1 MIFLHVIVERSRA
14 DVVQALELAHR
25 IDEYYRNGTNVKL
38 ELYHHSSL
46 SPFLTAKLE
55 SYEAVKVVDIKTSS
69 SSCIVD
75 SLLITGITDVVLV
88 ETSIVF
94 ISQPSQSEKKES
106 LAPTSICNPTSTS
119 LRAGTVTS
127 TSFELD
133 KGLQKFVNLQKNCKF
148 QHASSYQSGLEAGTI
163 TKEDIFIKD
172 ISGDVQSSYVG
183 AVHIPGRYSH
193 GLFLNTPTFA
203 FIYPLQGNIEL
214 MSYHSRSKFVCGESG
229 SLLDYYDGD
238 LSSQLVAT
246 FHRYNEWKRILLL
259 DRPVGWIAYDG
270 GIVPQDTSI
279 GSIPDGFCSSFN
291 SLEGAKRSIIAGGD
305 TNRTM
310 LNIDL
315 VLTSDGENVA
325 MHDSTT
331 FGPIAF
337 GNQVKSV
344 VSMTLADVENTLRN
358 PCLSNTLIQQWF
370 DENAYRSYD
379 TCQGCSHSITRAIQF
394 IDDVALGYNTDIIFD
409 LKGTNILGQ
418 ESQVRQILSMIQN
431 DSRSESEKR
440 RLLERVAIRYFSVDK
455 NQDLSLEV
463 LPDHIY
469 AEIDSGRFPREL
481 KVYVNTPSREACVRL
496 VQWAKGK
503 GANLAGCFVV
513 EGHDGVAE
521 SWRNVSETMQIPTSL
536 AILKDEKLICD
547 VPRKQD
553 HPDSSIWR
561 NGLVTCVESGYD
573 WIHYPLPVSSKA
585 DHSMPSSTMLAS
597 VGPESGTLIGN
608 SLASL
613 DTKTMKLSAVS
624 AWHEYVSHWGVAS
637 PFDWNPNQQQ
647 WSFIGQKQQN
657 VTAQIALNNSDNIFR
672 CVAKIL
678 TVMLF
683 LRLQELGLLSID
695 DEISGL
701 SHKVTWR
708 QVFTNTAGTFGED
721 AGGKFKYSNSLWKSV
736 ADFVQ
741 IVTGVSFIEAV
752 QYYILDPI
760 GLIGSFDVNTTVLPF
775 TARGYFGSNEDLLL
789 IGSTLASGGVSPK
802 TRLRVISS
810 SSVDEMLKD
819 WTSEQ
824 NVTESFSKDF
834 TVRTVNRTFR
844 GSGISFPFEAVDGY
858 GMGIWRVKGWRKK
871 GNNLSPV
878 RGWIAMG
885 GYETI
890 LYFDTDDI
898 VVGMCAPKAV
908 KGIHLTYPFA
918 KFISQL
924 GARIDAAFTKSDG
937 LPNGISNNRT
947 RLPGGIDEAS
957 ALT

>member
-1 MIFLHVIVERSRA
+1 MFVVPVIVERSRA
-14 DVVQALELAHR
+14 DVVQALELAHS
-25 IDEYYRNGTNVKL
+25 IDEYNRNGTDVKL
-38 ELYHHSSL
+38 ELYHQSSL

-55 SYEAVKVVDIKTSS
+55 SYEGVQVVEIKKPS

-94 ISQPSQSEKKES
+94 ISQPAQPEKKES

-119 LRAGTVTS
+119 VRRRRAGTVTS
-127 TSFELD
+127 TSFQLD
-133 KGLQKFVNLQKNCKF
+133 IGLKSFINLQKDCKF
-148 QHASSYQSGLEAGTI
+148 QHAYSYQSGLEAGTI
-163 TKEDIFIKD
+163 AKENMFIEE
-172 ISGDVQSSYVG
+172 ISGDVPASYVG
-183 AVHIPGRYSH
+183 AVHTPGHYSH
-193 GLFLNTPTFA
+193 GLFSHTPTYA
-203 FIYPLQGNIEL
+203 FMYPLQGNIEL

-229 SLLDYYDGD
+229 SLLTDYDGD
-238 LSSQLVAT
+238 LSLQLMAT

-270 GIVPQDTSI
+270 GIVPQDESI
-279 GSIPDGFCSSFN
+279 GTDGFCSSFN

-305 TNRTM
+305 INRTM

-315 VLTSDGENVA
+315 VLTADGENVA
-325 MHDSTT
+325 MHESTT

-337 GNQVKSV
+337 EGNQVKSV
-344 VSMTLADVENTLRN
+344 ASLTLADVENTLRN
-358 PCLSNTLIQQWF
+358 PCLPNTLIKQWF

-379 TCQGCSHSITRAIQF
+379 TCHGCSQSISRAIQF
-394 IDDVALGYNTDIIFD
+394 IDDIALGYDTDIIFD
-409 LKGTNILGQ
+409 LKGTNIVGQ
-418 ESQVRQILSMIQN
+418 ENQVRQILSIIQN

-440 RLLERVAIRYFSVDK
+440 TLLERVAVRYFSVDK
-455 NQDLSLEV
+455 NQNLALEV
-463 LPDHIY
+463 LPNHIY
-469 AEIDSGRFPREL
+469 AEIDAGRFPREL
-481 KVYVNTPSREACVRL
+481 KVFVNTPSREACARL
-496 VQWAKGK
+496 VKWARGK

-521 SWRNVSETMQIPTSL
+521 SWRNVSETMLIPPSL
-536 AILKDEKLICD
+536 ATLNGEKLICD

-553 HPDSSIWR
+553 HPDASIWR
-561 NGLVTCVESGYD
+561 SGLVSCVENGYD

-585 DHSMPSSTMLAS
+585 DHSTPSSSMLAS
-597 VGPESGTLIGN
+597 VGPESGTLIEN
-608 SLASL
+608 SLVAL
-613 DTKTMKLSAVS
+613 NTTKLKSSVVS
-624 AWHEYVSHWGVAS
+624 AWHEYVSHWGVTS

-647 WSFIGQKQQN
+647 WTFIGQKQQN
-657 VTAQIALNNSDNIFR
+657 VSAQIALNNNDNIFR
-672 CVAKIL
+672 CVSKIL

-701 SHKVTWR
+701 LHKVTWR
-708 QVFTNTAGTFGED
+708 QIFTNTAGILGED
-721 AGGKFKYSNSLWKSV
+721 AGGKFQYSNSLWKSV

-741 IVTGVSFIEAV
+741 TLTGVSFIEAV
-752 QYYILDPI
+752 QYYILDSI
-760 GLIGSFDVNTTVLPF
+760 GLMGSFDVNTMVPPF
-775 TARGYFGSNEDLLL
+775 TARGYLGSNEDLLL

-824 NVTESFSKDF
+824 NVTESFSKDLTVK
-834 TVRTVNRTFR
+834 TVRKTFA
-844 GSGISFPFEAVDGY
+844 FEAVDGY

-871 GNNLSPV
+871 GHNLSPV
-878 RGWIAMG
+878 HGWMAMG

-890 LYFDTDDI
+890 MYFDTDDI
-898 VVGMCAPKAV
+898 VVAMCAPKAV
-908 KGIHLTYPFA
+908 KRLHLTYPFA
-918 KFISQL
+918 KFVSDL

-937 LPNGISNNRT
+937 LPSGTGHTHT
-947 RLPGGIDEAS
+947 RLRGGIDDVS